1 MKKRKYYSKNSREKL
16 GNSAFAALGGRSVRG
31 FDKAK
36 KVAGLPIDTP
46 EQREI
51 AVKAWYKAHYR
62 LNTNFQ
68 ALNERRK
75 LEKIERAK
83 QKAAEL
89 LGLKWPLE

>member
-1 MKKRKYYSKNSREKL
+1 MVPR
-16 GNSAFAALGGRSVRG
+16 
-31 FDKAK
+31 
-36 KVAGLPIDTP
+36 T
-46 EQREI
+46 
-51 AVKAWYKAHYR
+51 YR
-62 LNTNFQ
+62 LNTAFQ